1 MAGRT
6 FHLEG
11 RTFQLEGR
19 TFRSGQTPGLKARRS
34 RPLRVSV
41 RTQ

>member
-6 FHLEG
+6 FH
-11 RTFQLEGR
+11 LEGR
-19 TFRSGQTPGLKARRS
+19 TFRSGQTPGLKAQRS
-34 RPLRVSV
+34 RRLRVSV